1 MLSDEILEKVSE
13 RLVNRIE
20 KVNEFILKTIGNNL
34 DEIGKLGY
42 TEAYK
47 VAQIMKYGGDYNKI
61 VKKLAEITNLNE
73 KDIRKIFNEV
83 SKSEYEFAK
92 QFYDY
97 NKVKYIPYNENV
109 ALKSQ
114 VTAISRITE
123 RNIKQMMNPNVLG
136 YGMIDKTTGKVTFKG
151 LKQAYYDLIDTAV
164 LSVSQGKETFD
175 EALARQIKEIGS
187 GGLKVIYDSTYVN
200 KKGKVVHRTRRVDSA
215 IRMNMKDGLR
225 TLHNEIQE
233 QFGKEFGSNGV
244 EISVHSNPAPDHDEM
259 QGRQFRNEE
268 FEKLQRDGVA
278 IDYTGKEI
286 DIHRELKDGTT
297 TLDFRPVSQYN
308 CYHYTFSIVLG
319 VSNPEY
325 TEEQLQQIIDNNNQ
339 GFELDGK
346 HYTNYEGTQMQRR
359 LETEIRKQKD
369 IQIMAK
375 ASGQDDTVAESQ
387 RKISELTK
395 KYKELSSKA
404 GLPTRMD
411 RMRVSGYKRVKTS

>member
-200 KKGKVVHRTRRVDSA
+200 KKGKVVNRTRRVDSA

-259 QGRQFRNEE
+259 QGRQFSNEE
-268 FEKLQRDGVA
+268 FEKLQSDGVA

-286 DIHRELKDGTT
+286 DIHRELKDGST

-325 TEEQLQQIIDNNNQ
+325 TEEQLQQIIDDNNK

-411 RMRVSGYKRVKTS
+411 RMKVSGYKRVKTS